1 MAHHASILLD
11 EFPHAS
17 LFQETTIVEEDVSA
31 DGSVHM
37 VDRRAKLNVDAPYLL
52 KKMMGVEFLLFRQ
65 RNTKDLRARELRI
78 EAWNESF
85 DTRVEINEYCV
96 YR

>member
-1 MAHHASILLD
+1 M
-11 EFPHAS
+11 
-17 LFQETTIVEEDVSA
+17 EEDVNA
-31 DGSVHM
+31 DGSVLM
-37 VDRRAKLNVDAPYLL
+37 VDRRAKLNVEAPYLL

-96 YR
+96 YRYLFI

>member
-1 MAHHASILLD
+1 M
-11 EFPHAS
+11 
-17 LFQETTIVEEDVSA
+17 EEEVSA
-31 DGSVHM
+31 DGSVLM

-96 YR
+96 YRYLSSNIDP

>member
-1 MAHHASILLD
+1 M
-11 EFPHAS
+11 
-17 LFQETTIVEEDVSA
+17 QETTVVEEETSA
-31 DGSVHM
+31 DGSVLM

-52 KKMMGVEFLLFRQ
+52 KKMMGVEYLLFRQ

-96 YR
+96 YRFLQILS

>member
-1 MAHHASILLD
+1 M
-11 EFPHAS
+11 
-17 LFQETTIVEEDVSA
+17 QETTVLEEETSA
-31 DGSVHM
+31 DGSVLM

-52 KKMMGVEFLLFRQ
+52 KKMMGVEYLLFRQ

-96 YR
+96 YRFLQILSCAIQRWQY

>member
-1 MAHHASILLD
+1 MVHYSTVFLTL
-11 EFPHAS
+11 P

-52 KKMMGVEFLLFRQ
+52 KKMMGTRRTQQ
-65 RNTKDLRARELRI
+65 RGMM
-78 EAWNESF
+78 
-85 DTRVEINEYCV
+85 
-96 YR
+96 